1 MSAPVSS
8 HAVFQREGDYWTV
21 AWLGNAIRIRDAK
34 GLHYLAH
41 LLANPGR
48 QFPARELAEAEAANG
63 NRHPSTETRRT
74 TSDLGDAGP
83 LLDATAR
90 GQYRRRIAELREEV
104 AEAARCNDTAR
115 ATLLRSELESLR
127 EQIAAAVGLG
137 GRSRKA
143 ASHTE
148 RARLMVT
155 KAIKAAITKIRA
167 NDASL
172 GRYLAT
178 SIKTG
183 TYCAYDPDP
192 VHPIS
197 WQL

>member
-1 MSAPVSS
+1 MSYVS
-8 HAVFQREGDYWTV
+8 Q
-21 AWLGNAIRIRDAK
+21 
-34 GLHYLAH
+34 

-48 QFPARELAEAEAANG
+48 PFPARELAEPQIANG
-63 NRHPSTETRRT
+63 NRAASIDAVH
-74 TSDLGDAGP
+74 TSADLGDAGVI
-83 LLDATAR
+83 LDAKAR

-104 AEAARCNDTAR
+104 AEAVRINDTSH
-115 ATLLRSELESLR
+115 ATLLRSEMEALR
-127 EQIAAAVGLG
+127 DQLAAAVGLG

-155 KAIKAAITKIRA
+155 KAIKAAIAKIRA
-167 NDASL
+167 SDASM

-183 TYCAYDPDP
+183 NYCAYDPDP
-192 VHPIS
+192 VHPIT

>member
-1 MSAPVSS
+1 M
-8 HAVFQREGDYWTV
+8 
-21 AWLGNAIRIRDAK
+21 LDAK
-34 GLHYLAH
+34 A
-41 LLANPGR
+41 
-48 QFPARELAEAEAANG
+48 Q
-63 NRHPSTETRRT
+63 
-74 TSDLGDAGP
+74 
-83 LLDATAR
+83 

-104 AEAARCNDTAR
+104 AEAVRRNDSSR
-115 ATLLRSELESLR
+115 ATLLRSEMESLR

-155 KAIKAAITKIRA
+155 EAIKAAIAKIRA

-183 TYCAYDPDP
+183 NYCAYDPDP